1 MKMKF
6 SKRYLLIQRIIQ
18 ILGVIA
24 LIASGIMVV
33 WLYKLGI
40 LNDSNVLKDVVKRHD
55 ILGPFIFILV
65 QILQIVFPV
74 IPGGVTTVA
83 GFLIFGPWLG
93 FILNYVGILIGSGA
107 LFLLVKRF
115 GRKFVMLFMS
125 EETFY
130 KYERKLE
137 SKGYEKFFI
146 FCMASPISPADVMVM
161 ITGLTNM
168 SLRRFMTI
176 IAITKPISIISYSY
190 FWIYGSSWVKRLL
203 GK

>member
-55 ILGPFIFILV
+55 ILGPFLFILV

-137 SKGYEKFFI
+137 SKGYEK
-146 FCMASPISPADVMVM
+146 SQ
-161 ITGLTNM
+161 
-168 SLRRFMTI
+168 
-176 IAITKPISIISYSY
+176 
-190 FWIYGSSWVKRLL
+190 
-203 GK
+203 

>member
-176 IAITKPISIISYSY
+176 LAITKPISIISYSY
-190 FWIYGSSWVKRLL
+190 FWIY
-203 GK
+203 